1 MILCKN
7 SFIGFKISFYKI
19 TVFLTVISFKIFNF
33 YLNGEFIENLY
44 KLYKFSMGE
53 FYNVTKLHLNFH
65 EIKVSNIS
73 KILTVFTQP
82 LLKPFHE
89 KKNVK
94 V

>member
-33 YLNGEFIENLY
+33 YLNGEF
-44 KLYKFSMGE
+44 
-53 FYNVTKLHLNFH
+53 YNVTKLHLNFH

-73 KILTVFTQP
+73 KF
-82 LLKPFHE
+82 
-89 KKNVK
+89 
-94 V
+94 